1 MTPTP
6 KPPTRLTVSG
16 GPKATSHLSMAPAK
30 EPEPK
35 RFVNMAHPM
44 RKPIRWDVG
53 AEFWAVLSVI
63 AAVVIFLVFNESV
76 R

>member
-16 GPKATSHLSMAPAK
+16 GPKVESHLSVRTIDRPTQND
-30 EPEPK
+30 PY
-35 RFVNMAHPM
+35 RMAHPSLRTRLSAYLWM
-44 RKPIRWDVG
+44 
-53 AEFWAVLSVI
+53 ALAVLL
-63 AAVVIFLVFNESV
+63 VVLTILIGVAGGSP

>member
-16 GPKATSHLSMAPAK
+16 GPKAQPVLVVRDEPAR
-30 EPEPK
+30 EP
-35 RFVNMAHPM
+35 FMQAHPM
-44 RKPIRWDVG
+44 TTWDRMRMAAG
-53 AEFWAVLSVI
+53 PWAASILIILV
-63 AAVVIFLVFNESV
+63 VVIFLVFGVDV